1 MTVKKASVLLDYCSF
16 YISGIDGVRIPLDHD
31 LRGVVSTEDCINVSA
46 LPWNEGET
54 TVTLAR
60 FEELQPQAVPPRFD
74 GTLNTPDYRVD
85 LFDANIP
92 EILFMDVPS
101 TRTRVR
107 IWMNRP
113 LHPDNVIVALG

>member
-1 MTVKKASVLLDYCSF
+1 MTAKKASVLLDYCSF
-16 YISGIDGVRIPLDHD
+16 YISGIDGVRVPLDHD
-31 LRGVVSTEDCINVSA
+31 LRGVAFTEDCINVSA

-54 TVTLAR
+54 TITLVC
-60 FEELQPQAVPPRFD
+60 FEELPPQATSLRFD

-92 EILFMDVPS
+92 EILSMEVPS